1 MRGRWAEEG
10 GDAELIPLLQH
21 RSRAV
26 LSLVGSEMTERCLL
40 AGCNFTLPLRYWLPL
55 MSTLPAPCR
64 LLWLGSVSAQGE
76 RSFLG
81 FGELWGRGLAGRW
94 ARCDP
99 EMWNST
105 QSSPSPSWPM
115 LRAGL
120 ALIHLQTQL

>member
-1 MRGRWAEEG
+1 
-10 GDAELIPLLQH
+10 
-21 RSRAV
+21 V

-99 EMWNST
+99 EMWNSI

-115 LRAGL
+115 LCSDSSPGSALKCCSTADAGC
-120 ALIHLQTQL
+120 AQQPRV